1 MVACW
6 QSVGFTHGVLN
17 TDNMSILGLTIDY
30 GPFGFMDTFDPQ
42 YTPNITDLDV
52 GDSVHRLHEGQGAT
66 LISFHRYPAETVEKV
81 GGFVLALTEEY
92 FQWMAGKFGMVK
104 YDPEMGLQYMQLMA
118 RHRADFTLSFRLLSE
133 LPSLAES
140 FELSDAQLVEVLE
153 PALPPDAS
161 GSWIPEWGAWVR
173 RYLVVVEEG
182 LAEAELSDE
191 ERRCRMDSHNP
202 LYIPRNYLLQVEVA
216 IEATE
221 KGNHAPLLEL
231 LQVLKTPY
239 VAQDGMHAYAHP
251 APDWARKAGI
261 AILS

>member
-1 MVACW
+1 MRV
-6 QSVGFTHGVLN
+6 
-17 TDNMSILGLTIDY
+17 
-30 GPFGFMDTFDPQ
+30 
-42 YTPNITDLDV
+42 
-52 GDSVHRLHEGQGAT
+52 
-66 LISFHRYPAETVEKV
+66 
-81 GGFVLALTEEY
+81 VLALSSPAYACCLAFPWGLRAWNEGGGRQSHLVNAFMHCDLLSRDDAEAAMASYVHTLTEEY

-202 LYIPRNYLLQVEVA
+202 LYIPRNYLLQVA

-251 APDWARKAGI
+251 APDWARKAEVMQHCAGVM
-261 AILS
+261 